1 MPELQGVDAGE
12 EWRHPAVGQ
21 GAGGRRKKRAVSEM
35 SLLSKSQAQSS
46 REQPT
51 THAPVIFPRRR
62 QTWEAVNLPGTGL
75 HLRCNSVFA
84 QRGSCLIFFTGNQKG
99 EVSAS
104 PHPAVT
110 AVSHHGVAPCV
121 PPWASSRPPRSGQ
134 RGARAPTHAPAP
146 ALVPPKPACSP
157 AQRYMVAPTPVP
169 HRNTHGSI
177 CTQKQGAI
185 SGAHVQRHM
194 RSFPGDSPV

>member
-1 MPELQGVDAGE
+1 MQERSGGILLWGGG
-12 EWRHPAVGQ
+12 W
-21 GAGGRRKKRAVSEM
+21 GGRRKKRAVSEM

-51 THAPVIFPRRR
+51 THAPVIFPHRR
-62 QTWEAVNLPGTGL
+62 QTWEALNLPSTRL

-84 QRGSCLIFFTGNQKG
+84 QQGSCLIFFTGNQKG

-121 PPWASSRPPRSGQ
+121 PPWTPQWASSWPPRSGQ
-134 RGARAPTHAPAP
+134 RGARAPTRAPAP
-146 ALVPPKPACSP
+146 ALVPPMPACSP
-157 AQRYMVAPTPVP
+157 AWRYMVAPTSAP
-169 HRNTHGSI
+169 HRNTRGSI

-194 RSFPGDSPV
+194 CSFPGDSPV